1 MAESGKEELH
11 GVKDTLTE
19 TENADYLVTNGDTP
33 IIDMEY
39 ANKELEAARKA
50 HKRLTEEKIALTEA
64 LNSRRA
70 KIQVQLN
77 YKSILTLFS
86 RVCKP
91 YLYAFENN
99 SCLFLQAVLEETNQ
113 IEQNRNDLQ
122 RDINAVREKLKL
134 ENEAIEEMKLA
145 KQRDLAESESLEEYH
160 KHLRK
165 ELEKREILK
174 EKRDSVMRDLYAKI
188 AEKKKI
194 VSNLL
199 KGKESLDKVNVNEGE
214 PEDICNEEEKNVKD
228 EKISQRKMEED
239 LQFTREKICEM
250 EKRREE
256 LTRTVLEKNKEM
268 EMVKSKIKDV
278 ETINIQKTSKLE
290 DLENTLAKL
299 DYQVANERNKNR
311 ILNRKYPENLVDQSD
326 NVDNDIVDEMKVSN
340 ADHEFALYDIKQRTD
355 DVLSNFD
362 EQMKALKRTKK
373 NRKQ

>member
-1 MAESGKEELH
+1 MAEGGKEELEW
-11 GVKDTLTE
+11 VNDTLTE
-19 TENADYLVTNGDTP
+19 TGNADYLVTNGDIP
-33 IIDMEY
+33 MIDMEN

-70 KIQVQLN
+70 KIQ
-77 YKSILTLFS
+77 
-86 RVCKP
+86 
-91 YLYAFENN
+91 
-99 SCLFLQAVLEETNQ
+99 AVVEETTQ
-113 IEQNRNDLQ
+113 IEHKRNDLEG
-122 RDINAVREKLKL
+122 DIIAVREKLRL
-134 ENEAIEEMKLA
+134 ENEAIEKMKLA
-145 KQRDLAESESLEEYH
+145 KQKDLAESESLEEYH

-228 EKISQRKMEED
+228 EKISQQKMEED
-239 LQFTREKICEM
+239 LQCTREKIFEM

-278 ETINIQKTSKLE
+278 ETINIQKTTKLE

-311 ILNRKYPENLVDQSD
+311 ILNKKYPENLVSQSD

-340 ADHEFALYDIKQRTD
+340 ADHEIALYDIKQRTD

-373 NRKQ
+373 NRK

>member
-1 MAESGKEELH
+1 MAEGGKEELE
-11 GVKDTLTE
+11 GMNDTLTE
-19 TENADYLVTNGDTP
+19 NENTDDHETNGDIP
-33 IIDMEY
+33 IIDMEN

-70 KIQVQLN
+70 KIQ
-77 YKSILTLFS
+77 
-86 RVCKP
+86 
-91 YLYAFENN
+91 
-99 SCLFLQAVLEETNQ
+99 AVVEETTQ
-113 IEQNRNDLQ
+113 IEHKRNDLEG
-122 RDINAVREKLKL
+122 DIIAVREKLRL
-134 ENEAIEEMKLA
+134 ENEAIEKMKLA
-145 KQRDLAESESLEEYH
+145 KQKDLAESESLEEYH
-160 KHLRK
+160 KHLCK

-174 EKRDSVMRDLYAKI
+174 EKKDSVMRDLYAKI

-199 KGKESLDKVNVNEGE
+199 RGKESLDKVNEGD

-228 EKISQRKMEED
+228 EIVSQQKIEED
-239 LQFTREKICEM
+239 LQCTRKKISEM

-340 ADHEFALYDIKQRTD
+340 ADHEIALYDIKQRTD

-373 NRKQ
+373 NRK

>member
-1 MAESGKEELH
+1 MAEGGKEELEW
-11 GVKDTLTE
+11 VNDTLA
-19 TENADYLVTNGDTP
+19 ENENTDDHETNGDIP

-39 ANKELEAARKA
+39 ANKELEAVRKA
-50 HKRLTEEKIALTEA
+50 HKRLTEEKMALAEA
-64 LNSRRA
+64 LKSSRA
-70 KIQVQLN
+70 KIQ
-77 YKSILTLFS
+77 
-86 RVCKP
+86 
-91 YLYAFENN
+91 
-99 SCLFLQAVLEETNQ
+99 AVVEETNQ
-113 IEQNRNDLQ
+113 IEHKRNDLQ
-122 RDINAVREKLKL
+122 GDIFAVREKLRL
-134 ENEAIEEMKLA
+134 ENEAIEEIKLS
-145 KQRDLAESESLEEYH
+145 KQKDLAESESLEEYH

-228 EKISQRKMEED
+228 EKISQQKMEED
-239 LQFTREKICEM
+239 LQCTREKIFEM

-278 ETINIQKTSKLE
+278 ETINIQKTTKLE

-311 ILNRKYPENLVDQSD
+311 ILNKKYPENLVSQSD

-340 ADHEFALYDIKQRTD
+340 ADHEIALYDIKQRTD

-373 NRKQ
+373 NRK